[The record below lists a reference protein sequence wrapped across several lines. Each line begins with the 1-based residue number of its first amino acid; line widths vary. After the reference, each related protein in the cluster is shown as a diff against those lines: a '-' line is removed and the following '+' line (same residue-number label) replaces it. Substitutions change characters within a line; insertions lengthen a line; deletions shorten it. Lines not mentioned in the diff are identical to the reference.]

1 MDFFKITLDYIKA
14 SIEHFKV
21 LPSTSNGHNSLLDSS
36 YYHGTCKQSHDF
48 NQCHHGH
55 VTSLILIIN
64 KSE

>member
-55 VTSLILIIN
+55 V
-64 KSE
+64 